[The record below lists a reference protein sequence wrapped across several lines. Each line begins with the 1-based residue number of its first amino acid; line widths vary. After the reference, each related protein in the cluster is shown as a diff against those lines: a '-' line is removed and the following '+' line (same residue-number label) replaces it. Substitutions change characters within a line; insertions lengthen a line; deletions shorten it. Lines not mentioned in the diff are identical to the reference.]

1 MSAINGIS
9 GNVGSTPV
17 SQVSAPPS
25 PPSTSA
31 ADGAIDA
38 SSPGRADRVEISGAG
53 AWLDALKANGIRTDK
68 VAGIKGQ
75 IEAGTY
81 EDDHK
86 LNVAADRLLDDL
98 AG

>member
-17 SQVSAPPS
+17 SQVSPPPAPP
-25 PPSTSA
+25 
-31 ADGAIDA
+31 ADGAVDA
-38 SSPGRADRVEISGAG
+38 SSPARADRVELSGTS
-53 AWLDALKANGIRTDK
+53 AWMDALKANGIRTDK
-68 VAGIKGQ
+68 VAEIKSQ

-86 LNVAADRLLDDL
+86 LNVTADRLLDDL
-98 AG
+98 AD